1 MKIRFCFIFHPKLKF
16 RQLYPLSF
24 ILSTLPDCIFCDIA
38 NGRAP
43 AAVEYE
49 DDRVVAFNDINPA
62 APVHILIV
70 PKKHIPTITD
80 VSEEDELLI
89 GHLIRIARK
98 LASERRLEG
107 YKLIFNVGEKGGQII
122 FHIHLHLLGGWDGK
136 PPTISI

>member
-1 MKIRFCFIFHPKLKF
+1 MSCV
-16 RQLYPLSF
+16 
-24 ILSTLPDCIFCDIA
+24 FCDIA

-70 PKKHIPTITD
+70 PKKHIPTIAD
-80 VSEEDELLI
+80 ISEEDEPLI

-107 YKLIFNVGEKGGQII
+107 YKLIFNSGEKGGQII
-122 FHIHLHLLGGWDGK
+122 FHLHLHLLGGWDRK
-136 PPTISI
+136 PSAVSI